1 MATREGSGCD
11 AAWDRFS
18 AAFAGAEAGQVSSRA
33 YCRARRD
40 LDRCLRDGGKRPLA
54 HWIGVAQAD
63 EPFACDAEEERS

>member
-1 MATREGSGCD
+1 MVTGEACD

-18 AAFAGAEAGQVSSRA
+18 LAFARAEAGQASSRE

-54 HWIGVAQAD
+54 HWIGLTRAD
-63 EPFACDAEEERS
+63 EPFACDAVEEPA